1 MELTPEILRL
11 HIDALHSE
19 FAWRIDRGDPAT
31 VFELFTLDG
40 SYTRSTGE
48 SSHGHEQIRAAY
60 ATRTSLGPRTARHV
74 FTNLRLY
81 EIEKT
86 RAKGSC
92 ILTLF
97 AEDGLPPR
105 RAEPL
110 LVADFDDEFEC
121 DLTGLWRYKKR
132 LITWIFTRPEGGLGR
147 TLPLGEKGLKV

>member
-1 MELTPEILRL
+1 MELTPLMLRL
-11 HIDALHSE
+11 HIEALHAE

-31 VFELFTLDG
+31 VFELFTPDG
-40 SYTRSTGE
+40 SYSRASGE
-48 SSHGHEQIRAAY
+48 SSQGHDEIRAAY
-60 ATRTSLGPRTARHV
+60 ATRASRGPRTARHI

-86 RAKGSC
+86 RAKGNC

-121 DLTGLWRYKKR
+121 DIKGVWRYKKR
-132 LITWIFTRPEGGLGR
+132 LITWIFTRVEGGLGR
-147 TLPLGEKGLKV
+147 TLPLGEKAKK